1 MSFESE
7 ERIARL
13 RLARTP
19 QVGPVTFHDLIAR
32 FGSGREALESVGG
45 LSLRGGRAKALKPAT
60 RASVEDE
67 IATAERLGAS
77 ILFHGETKYPGLLS
91 TVDPAPPVI
100 ITRGFT
106 HLFEKPSVGMVGARN
121 ASVNGRKMAA
131 SLAADLGKAGFI
143 VVSGMA
149 RGIDTAAHQ
158 GALETGTIAVLAGGI
173 DSIYP
178 PENKDLYAAI
188 AERGTIISEMP
199 PGYTAKARDFPRRN
213 RLISG
218 LSLGVVVVEAA
229 LRSGSLITARLAGE
243 QSRDVFAVPGSPL
256 DPRCRGCNQLIKES
270 AHLVET
276 VDDITD
282 ILTRSHLMDH
292 MREPGNDKSGAAST
306 PSLDESVVKDFRAA
320 ITELLSPTPCDID
333 DLIRASGAPPAAV
346 RAVLTEL
353 TLAERLDRLP
363 GGKVALKG

>member
-1 MSFESE
+1 MPFKPE
-7 ERIARL
+7 ERVARL
-13 RLARTP
+13 QLIRTP
-19 QVGPVTFHDLIAR
+19 QVGPVTFHDLISR
-32 FGSGREALESVGG
+32 FGSGRESLENISD
-45 LSLRGGRAKALKPAT
+45 LSLRGGRAKALRPAT
-60 RASVEDE
+60 RAAAEDE
-67 IATAERLGAS
+67 MATTERLGATM
-77 ILFHGETKYPGLLS
+77 LFHGEAEYPGLLS

-100 ITRGFT
+100 IARGFT
-106 HLFEKPSVGMVGARN
+106 HLFAKPSVGLVGARN
-121 ASVNGRKMAA
+121 ASVNGRKLAT
-131 SLAADLGKAGFI
+131 SLAGDLGKAGFV

-158 GALETGTIAVLAGGI
+158 GALETGTIAVLAGGV
-173 DSIYP
+173 DAIYP

-188 AERGTIISEMP
+188 AERGAIISEMP

-218 LSLGVVVVEAA
+218 LSLGIVVVEAA

-270 AHLVET
+270 AHLVEI
-276 VDDITD
+276 VEDITD
-282 ILTRSHLMDH
+282 ILARSPLTHLG
-292 MREPGNDKSGAAST
+292 EPKSGRAGPISG
-306 PSLDESVVKDFRAA
+306 PSIDESVVKDFRSA
-320 ITELLSPTPCDID
+320 ILELLSPTPCDID
-333 DLIRASGAPPAAV
+333 DLIRESGAPPAAV

-363 GGKVALKG
+363 GGKVAIKG

>member
-1 MSFESE
+1 MPFEPE

-13 RLARTP
+13 RLIRTP
-19 QVGPVTFHDLIAR
+19 QVGPVTFHDLIHR
-32 FGSGREALESVGG
+32 FGSGTEALDKIGE
-45 LSLRGGRAKALKPAT
+45 LSLRGGRGKALKPASRT
-60 RASVEDE
+60 AIEDE
-67 IATAERLGAS
+67 VATTEKAGAS
-77 ILFHGETKYPGLLS
+77 FLFDGEAEYPALLG

-100 ITRGFT
+100 IVRGFS

-121 ASVNGRKMAA
+121 ASVNGRKMAT
-131 SLAADLGKAGFI
+131 SLASELGQAGFA

-158 GALETGTIAVLAGGI
+158 GALETGTIAVLAGGV
-173 DSIYP
+173 DAIYP

-188 AERGTIISEMP
+188 AERGAIVSEMP
-199 PGYTAKARDFPRRN
+199 LGYTARAGDFPRRN

-218 LSLGVVVVEAA
+218 LSLGIVVVEAA

-270 AHLVET
+270 AQLVET
-276 VDDITD
+276 ADDITEVLGRSQ
-282 ILTRSHLMDH
+282 LTHLG
-292 MREPGNDKSGAAST
+292 EPGRQENDLHTT
-306 PSLDESVVKDFRAA
+306 PPIDESTVKDFRSA

-333 DLIRASGAPPAAV
+333 DLIRESGAPPSAV

-353 TLAERLDRLP
+353 TLAERLDHLP

>member
-1 MSFESE
+1 MPFNPE

-13 RLARTP
+13 RLIRT
-19 QVGPVTFHDLIAR
+19 QQIGPVTFHDLINR
-32 FGSGREALESVGG
+32 FGSGREALENIGNM
-45 LSLRGGRAKALKPAT
+45 SLRGGRAKALEPAT

-67 IATAERLGAS
+67 MATTDRLGALV
-77 ILFHGETKYPGLLS
+77 LFHGEAEYPGLLG
-91 TVDPAPPVI
+91 TVEPAPPVI
-100 ITRGFT
+100 ITRGFQ
-106 HLFEKPSVGMVGARN
+106 HLFNKPSVGMVGARN

-131 SLAADLGKAGFI
+131 SLAADLGKSGFT

-158 GALETGTIAVLAGGI
+158 GALETGTIAVLAGGV
-173 DSIYP
+173 DAIYP
-178 PENKDLYAAI
+178 PENKDLYVAI
-188 AERGTIISEMP
+188 AERGMILSEMP

-276 VDDITD
+276 VEDITD
-282 ILTRSHLMDH
+282 VLSGSQLVNHLC
-292 MREPGNDKSGAAST
+292 EPGADKFNSGSA
-306 PSLDESVVKDFRAA
+306 PPIDESLVKDFRSA
-320 ITELLSPTPCDID
+320 ILELLSPAPCDID
-333 DLIRASGAPPAAV
+333 DLIQASGAPPAAV

-353 TLAERLDRLP
+353 ALAERLDRLP

>member
-1 MSFESE
+1 MPFEPE

-13 RLARTP
+13 RLIRTP
-19 QVGPVTFHDLIAR
+19 QVGPVTFHDLIHR
-32 FGSGREALESVGG
+32 FGSGREALENIGE
-45 LSLRGGRAKALKPAT
+45 LSLRGGRGKALRPAS
-60 RASVEDE
+60 RASAEDE
-67 IATAERLGAS
+67 ISTNQKAGAS
-77 ILFHGETKYPGLLS
+77 LLFHGETEYPALLAM
-91 TVDPAPPVI
+91 VDPAPPVI
-100 ITRGFT
+100 IARGFL
-106 HLFEKPSVGMVGARN
+106 HLFGKPSVGMVGARN
-121 ASVNGRKMAA
+121 ASVNGRKMAT
-131 SLAADLGKAGFI
+131 SLASELGQAGFV

-178 PENKDLYAAI
+178 PENKDLYEAI
-188 AERGTIISEMP
+188 AERGAIISEMP
-199 PGYTAKARDFPRRN
+199 PGYTARARDFPRRN

-218 LSLGVVVVEAA
+218 LSLGIVVVEAA

-276 VDDITD
+276 ADDITE
-282 ILTRSHLMDH
+282 ILAHSQLIH
-292 MREPGNDKSGAAST
+292 MGEPARREDDQRAA
-306 PSLDESVVKDFRAA
+306 PPIDESIVKDFRAA

-333 DLIRASGAPPAAV
+333 DLIRASDAPPGAV

-353 TLAERLDRLP
+353 TLAERLDHLP